1 MKALDRL
8 PKRPLQFA
16 GVQSMH
22 GVSHAPSAV
31 CRSSRWCS
39 RRCDSGA
46 SGRMTMCT
54 VGREP
59 LARLEVGL
67 ARHVAGHQCTHQQ
80 GSPTATDGSQL
91 GSARCRPRGL
101 QVFACDHG
109 AKCQRLVHGP
119 GLCIHLHR
127 HRHIHTAAR
136 TFGATQ
142 ATSTSTRLP
151 ADMPAPAWVASW
163 RICVCQSCTEVSC
176 SGSTSGRAQKGPAQ
190 TPTQV
195 GTSSRSHRQPKIVD
209 LRHVR
214 CRRVRAEQHERGRR
228 GS

>member
-1 MKALDRL
+1 MKTLDRL

-91 GSARCRPRGL
+91 GSAAMSTSRAARVRLRPRC
-101 QVFACDHG
+101 QV
-109 AKCQRLVHGP
+109 P
-119 GLCIHLHR
+119 
-127 HRHIHTAAR
+127 
-136 TFGATQ
+136 AT
-142 ATSTSTRLP
+142 
-151 ADMPAPAWVASW
+151 D
-163 RICVCQSCTEVSC
+163 
-176 SGSTSGRAQKGPAQ
+176 
-190 TPTQV
+190 
-195 GTSSRSHRQPKIVD
+195 SRSRPLHTPPPSPAHTHRSAHLRRNAGHFDFNASARGHAGASLGGELAD
-209 LRHVR
+209 LCLPVSHRGELFRFDLGASAKRASTDADASRDKFTVAPSTED
-214 CRRVRAEQHERGRR
+214 CRSSKR
-228 GS
+228 SMPPCPC